1 MQLKSTEAIRS
12 IIVTLLATT
21 KYNVIS
27 YNKQGH
33 NTDINN
39 NNNNNNSYKNKNRNN
54 NIHNNN

>member
-1 MQLKSTEAIRS
+1 MQFKSNEAIRS

-39 NNNNNNSYKNKNRNN
+39 NNNSYKNKNHNNHINN
-54 NIHNNN
+54 NN